1 VYERSNRA
9 IASFSAYSIM
19 DDPMTS
25 CGCFECIV
33 AILPD
38 TNGFMVVNREFQG
51 QTPCGMSFSE
61 LAGVVGGGQQT
72 PGFIGVGTR
81 YLLSKKFISAEGGLR
96 RIVWMTKEI
105 KERLGEE
112 LARRCEEIGE
122 RDLLSKIADETV
134 TTDPAALLEFLKKVK
149 HPAPAMEW
157 LL

>member
-1 VYERSNRA
+1 
-9 IASFSAYSIM
+9 M

-25 CGCFECIV
+25 CGCFECVV

-38 TNGFMVVNREFQG
+38 ANGFMVVNREFQG

-72 PGFIGVGTR
+72 PGFIGIGTR

-105 KERLGEE
+105 KEKLGEE

-122 RDLLSKIADETV
+122 RDLLAKIADEGAA
-134 TTDPAALLEFLKKVK
+134 TDAAELLEFLKKVK
-149 HPAPAMEW
+149 HPALTMEW